1 MNPDIQRANM
11 WKRISAAFLDLI
23 LLVILITGIALLLS
37 QIVNYNSYVTALND
51 GYAKYEEMY
60 DVEFGL
66 DQDAFDALSK
76 EEQDRYMEAS
86 NAMDQDEEVIY
97 AYDMTINLSFLIISV
112 SIFLGYLI
120 LEFFVPMLFGNGQ
133 TIGKKMFSLALMRT
147 DSVKLTNFA
156 LFVRSMLGKCTIETM
171 VPAMLFMAMLVAPI
185 GMIAPT
191 IILGLLAVQI
201 GLLVSSRNRACIH
214 DLMAV
219 TVVIDHSSQ
228 MIFETADD
236 LMEHKKQLAAEE
248 AQRQDY

>member
-1 MNPDIQRANM
+1 MNPDVQRANM

-23 LLVILITGIALLLS
+23 LLVILITGLVLLLS
-37 QIVNYNSYVTALND
+37 KIVGYNDYVTALND

-60 DVEFGL
+60 GVKFGLTEDEFNALSPEEQEVYTQASNAL
-66 DQDAFDALSK
+66 DQDA
-76 EEQDRYMEAS
+76 
-86 NAMDQDEEVIY
+86 EVVY
-97 AYDMTINLSFLIISV
+97 AYDMAMNLSLVIIAVSV
-112 SIFLGYLI
+112 FLGYLL
-120 LEFFVPMLFGNGQ
+120 LEFIVPLLFGNGQ

-156 LFVRSMLGKCTIETM
+156 LFVRSMLGKCTIETL
-171 VPAMLFMAMLVAPI
+171 VPIMLFMAMLMAPI
-185 GMIAPT
+185 GMIGPA
-191 IILGLLAVQI
+191 IILGILAVNI
-201 GLLVSSRNRACIH
+201 GLLISSRNRACIH

-236 LMEHKKQLAAEE
+236 LLEHKKQLAADE

>member
-37 QIVNYNSYVTALND
+37 EIVDYNSYVTTLND

-60 DVEFGL
+60 GVQFGL
-66 DQDAFDALSK
+66 DQDAYDALPK

-86 NAMDQDEEVIY
+86 NALDQDEAVVH
-97 AYDMTINLSFLIISV
+97 AYNMTINLSLVVISV
-112 SIFLGYLI
+112 SVFLGFLL
-120 LEFFVPMLFGNGQ
+120 LEFLVPLLFGNGQ

-147 DSVKLTNFA
+147 DSVKLTPFA
-156 LFVRSMLGKCTIETM
+156 LFVRSMLGKCTVETM
-171 VPAMLFMAMLVAPI
+171 VPVLMLMAMVMAPI
-185 GMIAPT
+185 GMIGPT
-191 IILGLLAVQI
+191 IIFGILAVNV

-219 TVVIDHSSQ
+219 TVVIDYSSQ
-228 MIFETADD
+228 MIFNTSDD
-236 LMEHKKQLAAEE
+236 LMDHKKRLAAEE
-248 AQRQDY
+248 AQRKEY

>member
-11 WKRISAAFLDLI
+11 WKRIAAAFLDVI
-23 LLVILITGIALLLS
+23 LLVILITGLVLLLS
-37 QIVNYNSYVTALND
+37 NILDYNSYVTKLND

-60 DVEFGL
+60 GVQFGL
-66 DQDAFDALSK
+66 DQEAFDALPK
-76 EEQDRYMEAS
+76 EEQDRYTEAS
-86 NAMDQDEEVIY
+86 NALDQDKEVVH
-97 AYDMTINLSFLIISV
+97 AYDMTISLSFVIISV

-156 LFVRSMLGKCTIETM
+156 LFVRSMLGKCTIETL
-171 VPAMLFMAMLVAPI
+171 VPVMMLMAMLIAPI
-185 GMIAPT
+185 GLIAPA
-191 IILGLLAVQI
+191 IVFGVLAINV

-219 TVVIDHSSQ
+219 TVVIDHASQ
-228 MIFETADD
+228 MIYETSED
-236 LMEHKKQLAAEE
+236 LLEHKKQLAAAE

>member
-1 MNPDIQRANM
+1 MNPDIQRANT

-23 LLVILITGIALLLS
+23 LLVILITGLALLIS
-37 QIVNYNSYVTALND
+37 EIVDYNSYVSALND
-51 GYAKYEEMY
+51 GYTKYEEMY
-60 DVEFGL
+60 GVEFGL
-66 DQDAFDALSK
+66 DQDAFDKLSK

-86 NAMDQDEEVIY
+86 NALDQDEEVLR
-97 AYDMTINLSFLIISV
+97 AYDMTINLSLAIISA
-112 SIFLGYLI
+112 SIFLGYLL
-120 LEFFVPMLFGNGQ
+120 LEFVVPLLFGNGQ

-147 DSVKLTNFA
+147 DSVKLSTFA

-171 VPAMLFMAMLVAPI
+171 VPVLMLMAMVIAPI
-185 GMIAPT
+185 GMIAPA
-191 IILGLLAVQI
+191 IIFGILAINV

-236 LMEHKKQLAAEE
+236 LTEHKKKLAAEE
-248 AQRQDY
+248 AQRQEY

>member
-23 LLVILITGIALLLS
+23 LLVILITGLALLIS
-37 QIVNYNSYVTALND
+37 EIVDYNSYVTALND

-60 DVEFGL
+60 DVTFGL

-86 NAMDQDEEVIY
+86 NAMDQDKEVLY
-97 AYDMTINLSFLIISV
+97 AYDMTINLSFVIISV

-156 LFVRSMLGKCTIETM
+156 LFVRSMLGKCTIETL
-171 VPAMLFMAMLVAPI
+171 VPAMLFMAMLIAPI
-185 GMIAPT
+185 GLIAPA
-191 IILGLLAVQI
+191 IIFGILAVNI

-219 TVVIDHSSQ
+219 TVVIDHASQ
-228 MIFETADD
+228 MIYETAED

-248 AQRQDY
+248 AQRQEY

>member
-1 MNPDIQRANM
+1 M